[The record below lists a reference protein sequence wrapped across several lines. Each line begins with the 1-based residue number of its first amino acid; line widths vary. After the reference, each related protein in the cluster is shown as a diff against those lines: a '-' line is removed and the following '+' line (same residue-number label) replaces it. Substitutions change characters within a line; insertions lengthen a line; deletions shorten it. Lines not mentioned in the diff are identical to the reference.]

1 MVQTKKGSEKV
12 GLHDLIEEIVAS
24 EKIGIVDDEIVAVL
38 ETIITIETLEIAALH
53 HQRSAN
59 RGANRDANR
68 GAKNV
73 SLHAVRHDSPV
84 TTERKVE
91 VVDRI
96 HQGVK
101 NANLRAVQHDPVMRE
116 RTVEIVSGPRRDEKN
131 VNFHVIHHE
140 DPVTNEKKE
149 EDDNDYHREKKDA
162 DPEESP
168 REPVTS
174 STDPIDDDTSHNV
187 LDHMN
192 TERMTAAQPFKSK
205 NSDYFDSDEEEHEP
219 RAPSPIKHSV
229 VRSDFKAPISSVTSD
244 NNFVHDDWD
253 AEDDEPSRPA
263 PTSKISYPSAVGT
276 GGVAAD
282 ANFVHEDWDE

>member
-1 MVQTKKGSEKV
+1 
-12 GLHDLIEEIVAS
+12 
-24 EKIGIVDDEIVAVL
+24 
-38 ETIITIETLEIAALH
+38 
-53 HQRSAN
+53 
-59 RGANRDANR
+59 
-68 GAKNV
+68 
-73 SLHAVRHDSPV
+73 
-84 TTERKVE
+84 
-91 VVDRI
+91 
-96 HQGVK
+96 
-101 NANLRAVQHDPVMRE
+101 MRE
-116 RTVEIVSGPRRDEKN
+116 RKAEIADGPHRDETN
-131 VNFHVIHHE
+131 TSLHVIHHE
-140 DPVTNEKKE
+140 DPVTNEKKVGIVNNPRQVVISHDNSNDDGSSEDDRDSPRPSTTSSTRSLLVAQIKSGSSFEGDIASARNLISDSEE